1 MSPNLK
7 TWRLGALVTAVAV
20 VLTACGTGTESGSD
34 AIERNTAISAQTMAE
49 LLPVGVRIE
58 PNERAAVVVGGTQTE
73 MCTIDHA
80 GSLWC
85 WGREPSVLIRDQAVS
100 VSPVPMLVKM
110 PSNRRVTALSTG
122 TGDVTCAVA
131 GGEVFC
137 WGLNA
142 SRMVSVSA
150 QGESY
155 FNTPT
160 RIAGL
165 SGPAV
170 DVAVAFSSACAVIID
185 GVVECWGD
193 GRSGTMTQQ
202 AALDVFPRVPVVLP
216 YISNAVKIVG
226 GYQGFCVI
234 DVQSSLKCW
243 GNNSNGRLGAGP
255 VEPTYTARTPLGKD
269 PVISVSM
276 SLTHT
281 CAVLATGAVK
291 CFGEN
296 RRGQLGL
303 ESNVLTPFGE
313 PQVIRNLYFDAVSVS
328 VGREQSCANDISGQ
342 VWCWGL
348 TLGYFSVNS
357 TPTKVPNLSDVMS
370 LASTTGDAPTI
381 CATRWDGQLRCAG
394 FDSSG
399 ALGDG
404 LPERSNSTSGVSI
417 TGFGIQ
423 SLVGSPRTTSGSAS
437 GSASGSVSVQTVAP
451 TTTTSNNTMPPAATT
466 DSTSVSSTVD
476 ASSVTVPA
484 ATSPSTVRRMLSVKV
499 GKKVTSSAMVRFA
512 GISAPKSSK
521 VKVSVAKAGTR
532 FCKASG
538 TSVQGKKV
546 GVCSVKVSVTPKGQK
561 ARIRTI
567 FVNVVR

>member
-7 TWRLGALVTAVAV
+7 TWRLGALVMAVTV
-20 VLTACGTGTESGSD
+20 VLTSCGTGTESTSD
-34 AIERNTAISAQTMAE
+34 DVDRNTAISAQTMAE

-58 PNERAAVVVGGTQTE
+58 PNEKATVVVGGTQTE
-73 MCTIDHA
+73 MCTIDHT

-85 WGREPSVLIRDQAVS
+85 WGREPSVLIREQAVS
-100 VSPVPMLVKM
+100 VSPVPVLVKM
-110 PSNRRVTALSTG
+110 PNNRRVTALSTG

-155 FNTPT
+155 YNIPT

-170 DVAVAFSSACAVIID
+170 DVAVAFTSACAVIID
-185 GVVECWGD
+185 GAVECWGD

-202 AALDVFPRVPVVLP
+202 AALDGFARVPVVLP

-226 GYQGFCVI
+226 GYRGFCVI
-234 DVQSSLKCW
+234 DAQSSLKCW
-243 GNNSNGRLGAGP
+243 GDNSNGRLGAGP
-255 VEPTYTARTPLGKD
+255 VEPTYTARTPVDKD

-276 SLTHT
+276 SITHT
-281 CAVLATGAVK
+281 CTVLATGTVK

-296 RRGQLGL
+296 QRGQLGL
-303 ESNVLTPFGE
+303 ELNVLSPFGE
-313 PQVIRNLYFDAVSVS
+313 PQEIRNLYIDAVSVS
-328 VGREQSCANDISGQ
+328 VGRGQSCANDISGQ

-348 TLGYFSVNS
+348 TLGYFGVNS

-370 LASTTGDAPTI
+370 IASTTGDTPTI

-394 FDSSG
+394 FDSYG

-404 LPERSNSTSGVSI
+404 LPERMHSQSGVSI
-417 TGFGIQ
+417 AGFGIQ
-423 SLVGSPRTTSGSAS
+423 SLVGSPRTTSGSGS

-451 TTTTSNNTMPPAATT
+451 TTTTSNNSVSTT
-466 DSTSVSSTVD
+466 TTTGSTSVTSTSD
-476 ASSVTVPA
+476 GSAVTVPA
-484 ATSPSTVRRMLSVKV
+484 ATSPATVRRMLSVKV

-521 VKVSVAKAGTR
+521 VKVSVAKAGAR

-546 GVCSVKVSVTPKGQK
+546 GVCSVRVSVTPKGQK
-561 ARIRTI
+561 ARVRTI
-567 FVNVVR
+567 YVNVVR